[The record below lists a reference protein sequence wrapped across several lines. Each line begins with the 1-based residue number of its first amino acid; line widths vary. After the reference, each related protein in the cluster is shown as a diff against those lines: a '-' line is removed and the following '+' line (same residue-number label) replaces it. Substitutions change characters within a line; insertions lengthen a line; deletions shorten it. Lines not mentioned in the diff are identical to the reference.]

1 MEQQIAVTIP
11 DWVLHEIADA
21 CQLHVEDVYDF
32 LPRFIASYIEH
43 EFTDELRQGGWL
55 QAQFA
60 AYARNEKRKLA
71 WDRRF
76 VMRS

>member
-11 DWVLHEIADA
+11 DWILHEIADA
-21 CQLHVEDVYDF
+21 CHLHVEEVYEF

-43 EFTDELRQGGWL
+43 EFTYELRKDVWL

-60 AYARNEKRKLA
+60 S
-71 WDRRF
+71 F
-76 VMRS
+76 VRDQKEGDTRW